1 MDLTIHHHKVQNFNL
16 VRYLDSD
23 WVRLCDDRKST
34 SGYVFNLGLGAVAW
48 TSKKQ
53 EMTTLSSLHV
63 KYILA
68 LCATTS
74 NLDRKNYG
82 RIEFYTIKPN
92 DDLL

>member
-1 MDLTIHHHKVQNFNL
+1 ME
-16 VRYLDSD
+16 
-23 WVRLCDDRKST
+23 
-34 SGYVFNLGLGAVAW
+34 VFNLGLGAVAW

-68 LCATTS
+68 LCATQQAI
-74 NLDRKNYG
+74 LDRKNYE
-82 RIEFYTIKPN
+82 RIEFYTIKPD